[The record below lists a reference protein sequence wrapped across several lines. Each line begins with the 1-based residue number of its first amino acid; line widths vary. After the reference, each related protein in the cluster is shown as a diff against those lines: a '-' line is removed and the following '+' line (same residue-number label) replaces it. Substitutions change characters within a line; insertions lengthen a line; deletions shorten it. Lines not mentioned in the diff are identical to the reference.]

1 MHDKN
6 IQLNKIAL
14 GSNNNER
21 IQTLDRKK
29 CFFMGQLKN
38 DMKKL
43 MNKKPEKIKKRKII
57 RKCE

>member
-1 MHDKN
+1 
-6 IQLNKIAL
+6 
-14 GSNNNER
+14 
-21 IQTLDRKK
+21 
-29 CFFMGQLKN
+29 MGQLKN